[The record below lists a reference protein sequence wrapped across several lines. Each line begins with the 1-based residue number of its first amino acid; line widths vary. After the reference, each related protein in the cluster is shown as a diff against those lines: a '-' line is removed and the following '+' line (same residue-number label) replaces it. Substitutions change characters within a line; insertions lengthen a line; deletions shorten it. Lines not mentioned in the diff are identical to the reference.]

1 MTTERQGDVFDREA
15 QSVSASLPDGRRLGI
30 IGSTSFWH
38 ADSQATCNLLGEL
51 LAELDGLLLL
61 TGGVEGVGEAVGR
74 SFHAART
81 KQAVSAPVV
90 HVLPHGYPPWDYGT
104 TVFAGADMA
113 ERREIFATLAGLY
126 IAVEGG
132 PGTAHEASVALGRQ
146 ALVVPVGRSGGHAG
160 ILYGEIAPPAIAS
173 GAAWRTL
180 GSPRASPLRV
190 ARAVV
195 EVVASWLQA
204 WSSDPRSS

>member
-1 MTTERQGDVFDREA
+1 MTSSTNDCGLERETQML
-15 QSVSASLPDGRRLGI
+15 SASLPPGRRVGI
-30 IGSTSFWH
+30 IGSTSLWH
-38 ADSQATCNLLGEL
+38 ADSQATCNLLGGL
-51 LAELDGLLLL
+51 LAELDSLLLL
-61 TGGVEGVGEAVGR
+61 TGGVEGVGEVVGR

-81 KQAVSAPVV
+81 KQGVGAPVV

-104 TVFAGADMA
+104 RVFAGADMA
-113 ERREIFATLAGLY
+113 ERREVFARLAGLY

-160 ILYGEIAPPAIAS
+160 ILYGELARPAIAS
-173 GAAWRTL
+173 GGAWRTL

-190 ARAVV
+190 ARAVS
-195 EVVASWLQA
+195 EVAAA
-204 WSSDPRSS
+204 WFQTRRTDPSSS